1 MTILVLEDEAI
12 IAMDIASAFQASGH
26 TVACFASARDAHA
39 WIDAHKPTA
48 SVLDYQ
54 VQDGNCRCL
63 LHRLKLMGVPVVIQS
78 GFAVLDFDVAGQ
90 NELSE
95 MPMILKPYDSRDLV
109 QLVEKLLSVHSINL
123 G

>member
-12 IAMDIASAFQASGH
+12 IAMDLASAFEASGH
-26 TVACFASARDAHA
+26 TVACFASTSDAHA
-39 WIDAHKPTA
+39 WMDGQKPTA
-48 SVLDYQ
+48 AVLDFQ
-54 VQDGNCRCL
+54 LQDGNCRCL

-78 GFAVLDFDVAGQ
+78 GFAVEDFEVVGQ
-90 NELSE
+90 NEIAE
-95 MPMILKPYDSRDLV
+95 MPLILKPYDSRDLV